1 MSKSRMILVSTVV
14 GICLLL
20 LYTSCNASAATV
32 IYYKKDKKGVVHVT
46 NRRGMA
52 KAQGFRVY
60 LVFRDILRRLPRADK
75 GKVIA
80 LAKKYARSYGMDDA
94 LIQAVIEVESG
105 YDSTAVS
112 SKGAEGLM
120 QIMPATQRDLGVTNS
135 FDAEQN
141 VRAGVRYLCKMY
153 KRFGSVQLALAAY
166 NAGPGN
172 VERHNGIP
180 PYTETRQYVAKVLAR
195 YNSLKKQ

>member
-1 MSKSRMILVSTVV
+1 MPKGGKIRIGTLV

-20 LYTSCNASAATV
+20 LYMSCNASAATV
-32 IYYKKDKKGVVHVT
+32 IYYKKDKNGVVHVT
-46 NRRGMA
+46 NRQGMA

-75 GKVIA
+75 AKVIA
-80 LAKKYARSYGMDDA
+80 LAKKYARTYGMDES

-120 QIMPATQRDLGVTNS
+120 QIMPATQQDLGVTNS

-141 VRAGVRYLCKMY
+141 VCAGVRYLCQMY
-153 KRFGSVQLALAAY
+153 NRFGSVQLALAAY

-172 VERHNGIP
+172 VEKHNGMP

-195 YNSLKKQ
+195 YNSLKRK